1 MNPRKRIPATL
12 TAILAILAIQGVA
25 GRPPADPKQL
35 IGSVIA
41 YAKTIDEPK
50 YAPNMSRRQ
59 RGLLLDMYETGSA
72 YPLDRNHRRT
82 FDALEERDYIEH
94 VSWGRWRITP
104 LGETI
109 AKQLTAKERNH

>member
-1 MNPRKRIPATL
+1 MTRRIRLTPA
-12 TAILAILAIQGVA
+12 
-25 GRPPADPKQL
+25 
-35 IGSVIA
+35 
-41 YAKTIDEPK
+41 
-50 YAPNMSRRQ
+50 M

-94 VSWGRWRITP
+94 VSWVRWRITP

>member
-1 MNPRKRIPATL
+1 MTRRIRLTPAT
-12 TAILAILAIQGVA
+12 
-25 GRPPADPKQL
+25 RD
-35 IGSVIA
+35 
-41 YAKTIDEPK
+41 
-50 YAPNMSRRQ
+50 
-59 RGLLLDMYETGSA
+59 LLLDMYETGSA